1 MATILKAYRFALEPN
16 LAQEAALSAWAPS
29 LRFLWNWMLAQRR
42 DTYKASEGRVHI
54 GYAAQAAQL
63 PAMKAI
69 FPWLGDVPSQPLQ
82 QTLMDLDTAFQR
94 FFEKKAGYPAF
105 KSKMRGNPGIRW
117 PQGVEINGR
126 AIWLPKLG
134 WVKVRFSRRVVGIIK
149 SATVRHDGLRWHVS
163 ILCEVEHVIPTTH
176 TGEPVGVDVGVVESV
191 ALSDGSLI
199 RLPVATEAETKQAGK
214 LARRV
219 SRCVPGS
226 KRHAKAKRRLLVYRR
241 RIGNRVSDARH
252 KLTTTLAKS
261 HSLIVV
267 EDLAL
272 RNMTHSAK
280 GTVEAPGRNVAAKSG
295 LNRSML
301 EQGHAE
307 TVRQLSYKAAWLGGE
322 VCRIN
327 PAYTSQTCPC
337 CGHVSVGNRPSRAV
351 FRCVKCA
358 HSGHADVIAAQNILS
373 AGLAASPRGG
383 ASGSV
388 EAGTTSKRSR
398 LPRRRLLKGIP
409 VL

>member
-1 MATILKAYRFALEPN
+1 MKTIAAAIILAASLSMA
-16 LAQEAALSAWAPS
+16 
-29 LRFLWNWMLAQRR
+29 
-42 DTYKASEGRVHI
+42 GC
-54 GYAAQAAQL
+54 
-63 PAMKAI
+63 
-69 FPWLGDVPSQPLQ
+69 
-82 QTLMDLDTAFQR
+82 
-94 FFEKKAGYPAF
+94 
-105 KSKMRGNPGIRW
+105 
-117 PQGVEINGR
+117 
-126 AIWLPKLG
+126 
-134 WVKVRFSRRVVGIIK
+134 
-149 SATVRHDGLRWHVS
+149 AT
-163 ILCEVEHVIPTTH
+163 
-176 TGEPVGVDVGVVESV
+176 TGEHPL
-191 ALSDGSLI
+191 LSWMFG
-199 RLPVATEAETKQAGK
+199 RK
-214 LARRV
+214 ARQEQ
-219 SRCVPGS
+219 
-226 KRHAKAKRRLLVYRR
+226 K
-241 RIGNRVSDARH
+241 
-252 KLTTTLAKS
+252 
-261 HSLIVV
+261 
-267 EDLAL
+267 
-272 RNMTHSAK
+272 
-280 GTVEAPGRNVAAKSG
+280 VEAPGRNVAAKSG

-373 AGLAASPRGG
+373 AGLAASARGG